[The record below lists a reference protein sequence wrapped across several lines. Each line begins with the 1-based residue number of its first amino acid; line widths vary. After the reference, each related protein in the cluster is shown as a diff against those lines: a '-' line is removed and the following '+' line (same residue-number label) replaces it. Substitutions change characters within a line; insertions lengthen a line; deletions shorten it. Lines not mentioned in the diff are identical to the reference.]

1 MNHAANLDIQYS
13 RSKES
18 VKRKKYVSLKCL
30 FKMIGEGCWKTCKGY
45 DEQKQ
50 WTKYAKIV
58 EIIMTVLVAKAST
71 IYRNIQFEKYS
82 QTIFPRTLAY
92 CARKIVPI
100 KRATPSTLFSP

>member
-1 MNHAANLDIQYS
+1 
-13 RSKES
+13 
-18 VKRKKYVSLKCL
+18 
-30 FKMIGEGCWKTCKGY
+30 MIGEGCWKTCKGY

-92 CARKIVPI
+92 CARNIVPI